1 MGLGPGLWAVV
12 HPWVVADAEEAL
24 RDQGNVADAV
34 LVFVVGW
41 TTSLPVFE
49 GREGLLLCLLVF
61 NKGDRQVSFGDR
73 AGERLIE

>member
-41 TTSLPVFE
+41 TSLPS
-49 GREGLLLCLLVF
+49 L
-61 NKGDRQVSFGDR
+61 
-73 AGERLIE
+73 